1 MGETVR
7 SVKSPDPATLPA
19 ESSVAA
25 ARLMRQ
31 LDCGDVI
38 VTDNGSVVGIA
49 TDRDI
54 VVRCVAAGHDP
65 AKVLLRDVCTKRLFT
80 LDPADPVSLAL
91 DLMVKEAI
99 RRLPVMT
106 DGKAVV
112 IVSLGDLAL
121 ARDRK
126 SVLGKVSAAP
136 PNQ

>member
-7 SVKSPDPATLPA
+7 SVMSPDPATLPA

-54 VVRCVAAGHDP
+54 AVRCVAAGHDP
-65 AKVLLRDVCTKRLFT
+65 TKVLLRDVCTKRLFA

-91 DLMVKEAI
+91 DLMAKEAM

-106 DGKAVV
+106 GGKAVG

-126 SVLGKVSAAP
+126 SVLGKISAAP